1 MFNNLS
7 ERLDKIFRNLKGVG
21 FLTEQNIRDSL
32 REIRLALL
40 EADVNFKIVKNFVA
54 EIEKRAL
61 GQEVLKSLTP
71 GQQVIKIVH
80 EQLIKLMDTG
90 GFELKVYDNKLTK
103 VMLVGLQGSGKTT
116 ACAKLA
122 SFYRKKKIRPML
134 VACDIYRPAAIHQ
147 LQVLGKQ
154 IDIPVVVPDSV
165 VPAQPGSPNAA
176 GIGGGPGTRP
186 VLQQSTD
193 TVLEIAAQALRE
205 AEKDF
210 TNLLIFDT
218 AGRLHIDTD
227 MMNEVE
233 RLKALVKP
241 DYIFFVA
248 DAMTGQEA
256 VNVAKE
262 FYDKLAFDAVILT
275 KLDGDARGG
284 AALSI
289 RAATD
294 RPVAFVGLGEKVS
307 DLEVFYPDRMAS
319 RILGM
324 GDVLT
329 LIEKA
334 EEAFD
339 EKEAEKLA
347 KKMQKN
353 QFTFNDFLHQLQS
366 IKKMGPLDGILKM
379 IPGLGSKLPKDF
391 ELDGN
396 ALKHVEAIIR
406 SMTEKER
413 EKPDIINGARR
424 LRIAKGSGRS
434 VTEVNRLLRQFEDMK
449 KMMKKMSSGKMP
461 KGMPTNLPF

>member
-1 MFNNLS
+1 
-7 ERLDKIFRNLKGVG
+7 V
-21 FLTEQNIRDSL
+21 
-32 REIRLALL
+32 
-40 EADVNFKIVKNFVA
+40 
-54 EIEKRAL
+54 EKRSL
-61 GQEVLKSLTP
+61 GQEVMKSLTP

-80 EQLIKLMDTG
+80 EQLIALMDTG
-90 GFELKVYDNKLTK
+90 GFELKTYDNKLTK

-122 SFYRKKKIRPML
+122 SFYRKKKIKTML
-134 VACDIYRPAAIHQ
+134 VACDVYRPAAIHQ

-154 IDIPVVVPDSV
+154 LDIPVVATEDKDVTKI
-165 VPAQPGSPNAA
+165 AQEA
-176 GIGGGPGTRP
+176 
-186 VLQQSTD
+186 LK
-193 TVLEIAAQALRE
+193 QAD
-205 AEKDF
+205 KDF

-218 AGRLHIDTD
+218 AGRLHIDEE

-233 RLKALVKP
+233 RLKAFVKP

-256 VNVAKE
+256 VNVARE

-289 RAATD
+289 KAATD
-294 RPVAFVGLGEKVS
+294 RPVAFVGVGEKVS

-324 GDVLT
+324 GDVLS
-329 LIEKA
+329 LIERA

-353 QFTFNDFLHQLQS
+353 QFTLNDFLAQLQS
-366 IKKMGPLDGILKM
+366 IKKMGPLESILKM
-379 IPGLGSKLPKDF
+379 IPGLAPKLPDDF
-391 ELDGN
+391 NIDGK
-396 ALKHVEAIIR
+396 ALKHVEAIIQ
-406 SMTEKER
+406 SMTHKER
-413 EKPDIINGARR
+413 EKPEILNGSRR
-424 LRIAKGSGRS
+424 LRISKGCGRS
-434 VTEVNRLLRQFEDMK
+434 VTEINRLLRQFEDMK
-449 KMMKKMSSGKMP
+449 KMMKKMSSGQMP
-461 KGMPTNLPF
+461 KGMKGMPNLPF

>member
-1 MFNNLS
+1 MRTPSGVSEVFNSLS

-21 FLTEQNIRDSL
+21 YLTEQNVKDTM

-40 EADVNFKIVKNFVA
+40 EADVNFKIVKNFIIEV
-54 EIEKRAL
+54 EKRSL
-61 GQEVLKSLTP
+61 GQEVMKSLTP

-80 EQLIKLMDTG
+80 EQLIALMDTG
-90 GFELKVYDNKLTK
+90 GFELKTYDNKLTK

-122 SFYRKKKIRPML
+122 SFYRKKKIKTML
-134 VACDIYRPAAIHQ
+134 VACDVYRPAAIHQ

-154 IDIPVVVPDSV
+154 LDIPVVATEDKDVTKI
-165 VPAQPGSPNAA
+165 AQEA
-176 GIGGGPGTRP
+176 
-186 VLQQSTD
+186 LK
-193 TVLEIAAQALRE
+193 QAD
-205 AEKDF
+205 KDF

-218 AGRLHIDTD
+218 AGRLHIDEE

-233 RLKALVKP
+233 RLKAFVKP

-256 VNVAKE
+256 VNVARE

-289 RAATD
+289 KAATD
-294 RPVAFVGLGEKVS
+294 RPVAFVGVGEKVS

-324 GDVLT
+324 GDVLS
-329 LIEKA
+329 LIERA

-353 QFTFNDFLHQLQS
+353 QFTLNDFLAQLQS
-366 IKKMGPLDGILKM
+366 IKKMGPLESILKM
-379 IPGLGSKLPKDF
+379 IPGLAPKLPDDF
-391 ELDGN
+391 NIDGK
-396 ALKHVEAIIR
+396 ALKHVEAIIQ
-406 SMTEKER
+406 SMTHKER
-413 EKPDIINGARR
+413 EKPEILNGSRR
-424 LRIAKGSGRS
+424 LRISKGCGRS
-434 VTEVNRLLRQFEDMK
+434 VTEINRLLRQFEDMK
-449 KMMKKMSSGKMP
+449 KMMKKMSSGQMP
-461 KGMPTNLPF
+461 KGMKGMPNLPF